1 MRASRLLSLLLF
13 LQTRGRT
20 SASALS
26 EALGVSVRTV
36 YRDIEELEASGVPVV
51 VERGARGGFELVGG
65 WRTRLTGLT
74 AAEAQA
80 LFLCGLPGP
89 AQQLGMGD
97 AVASAQLKLLAA
109 LPAEWHAEARR
120 VRSRFHLDP
129 IGWYRGTTPTPLL
142 GTISDAVWNARR
154 LRIRYESWKTTDT
167 RTVDPLGLVMKAG
180 EWYLVARTARS
191 PRTYRVSNVLAATK
205 TGESFD
211 PPVDFDLAAYWEES
225 VLRFERD
232 LYSGSATVR
241 ASRRG
246 CKLLRDCSRAV
257 AEAVDSG
264 GEPGPD
270 GWRRITIPI
279 ESLDHAASELLRMG
293 TDVEVL
299 APAALRERVG
309 RRAAAVV
316 RFYGCG

>member
-1 MRASRLLSLLLF
+1 MRASRLLSLLLI

-26 EALGVSVRTV
+26 EALGVSIRTV
-36 YRDIEELEASGVPVV
+36 YRDIEQLEASGVPIV
-51 VERGARGGFELVGG
+51 VERGAAGGFELVGG

-89 AQQLGMGD
+89 ARELGMGD

-109 LPAEWHAEARR
+109 LPAGWHTEARR

-129 IGWYRGTTPTPLL
+129 IGWYQGATPTPLL
-142 GTISDAVWNARR
+142 GTISDAVWNGRR
-154 LRIRYESWKTTDT
+154 LRIRYESWKTADT
-167 RTVDPLGLVMKAG
+167 RSVDPLGLVLKAG
-180 EWYLVARTARS
+180 EWYLVARNTARS
-191 PRTYRVSNVLAATK
+191 PRTYRVSNVLAATQ
-205 TGESFD
+205 TGGTFE
-211 PPVDFDLAAYWEES
+211 PLADFDLAAYWEES
-225 VLRFERD
+225 VRRFERD

-246 CKLLRDCSRAV
+246 CKLLRESSRAV
-257 AEAVDSG
+257 AEAVERG
-264 GEPGPD
+264 GEAGPD
-270 GWRRITIPI
+270 GWLRITIPI
-279 ESLDHAASELLRMG
+279 ESLDHAASELLRIG
-293 TDVEVL
+293 TEVEVL
-299 APAALRERVG
+299 EPAELRDRIW

-316 RFYGCG
+316 RFYA